1 MLNFPNASV
10 AVKNRVVRTMS
21 VMGSQCFCS
30 KKKNSSRLKR
40 GASFEVGG
48 GALPYLYMSQ
58 VCAAE
63 QTLLSIKQVV
73 VNFYFKRLEQC
84 LLGPVALK
92 RL

>member
-1 MLNFPNASV
+1 
-10 AVKNRVVRTMS
+10 
-21 VMGSQCFCS
+21 MGGTPLS
-30 KKKNSSRLKR
+30 
-40 GASFEVGG
+40 G
-48 GALPYLYMSQ
+48 LYTSQ